1 MNEKQIAAIFEKHS
15 PASRESLIPIL
26 QELQEVNGYL
36 SESLIVEVGRYLK
49 MPTSKIFGLSTFF
62 NQFRFEA
69 PGKFIIR
76 LCRGTS
82 CHVNNSVSILAEFEK
97 KYKLKP
103 GQVTRDGVFGL
114 EITGCMGVCGLG
126 PVMEVN
132 GEYFT
137 EVRPDQIKEI
147 MDSFIHREE

>member
-1 MNEKQIAAIFEKHS
+1 
-15 PASRESLIPIL
+15 
-26 QELQEVNGYL
+26 
-36 SESLIVEVGRYLK
+36 

-62 NQFRFEA
+62 NQFRFEPQA
-69 PGKFIIR
+69 KFIIR

-82 CHVNNSVSILAEFEK
+82 CHVNDSLTILAEFEK

-103 GQVTRDGVFGL
+103 GQVTRDGTFGL
-114 EITGCMGVCGLG
+114 EITGCLGACGLG

-137 EVRPDQIKEI
+137 EVRPGQIKEI
-147 MDSFIHREE
+147 LDSFIHREE

>member
-1 MNEKQIAAIFEKHS
+1 MTNILEKHS

-26 QELQEVNGYL
+26 QEIQDVNGYL
-36 SESLIVEVGRYLK
+36 SESMIVEVGRYLK

-62 NQFRFEA
+62 NQFRFEPPA
-69 PGKFIIR
+69 RYIVR

-82 CHVNNSVSILAEFEK
+82 CHVNASVSILGEFEK

-103 GQVTRDGVFGL
+103 GQVTRDGMFGL
-114 EITGCMGVCGLG
+114 EISGCLGACGLG

-137 EVRPDQIKEI
+137 EVRPEQIKEI
-147 MDSFIHREE
+147 LDSFIQREE